1 MTVSCT
7 HAVQEKCSSWELRGS
22 AQFSWCTVAA
32 CGLLCRLDWR
42 LGERVWW
49 EDRRI
54 CALVELRQKFYCVNA
69 HGAQIL
75 TSNTRILKVQGARA
89 SVLEWRTAV
98 QIGASLL
105 NKVCVQQLPLAIHQ
119 RGITGTVINHRNK
132 VLIAIWPECPHDMI
146 CRILLPPKLQRLS
159 ERLLGC
165 MNGEQVKRAAPR
177 PRWRQRGVG
186 PHTSAR
192 PRWL

>member
-22 AQFSWCTVAA
+22 AQFSWCAVAA

-69 HGAQIL
+69 HGAHIL

-89 SVLEWRTAV
+89 SYTVGQCAGMTHCSADRSIFTQQSLCPA
-98 QIGASLL
+98 ASISH
-105 NKVCVQQLPLAIHQ
+105 PSE
-119 RGITGTVINHRNK
+119 RNHWDRNK
-132 VLIAIWPECPHDMI
+132 SQEQGSHSHMARMPSWYDM
-146 CRILLPPKLQRLS
+146 
-159 ERLLGC
+159 
-165 MNGEQVKRAAPR
+165 
-177 PRWRQRGVG
+177 
-186 PHTSAR
+186 
-192 PRWL
+192 